1 MSKRNEKPTHVGFKS
16 QEGNCGLQES
26 DWAPGWDG
34 GAVDILLRRGFK
46 PSSLT
51 RKNAQPSPFARR
63 GYADRNWLR
72 VI

>member
-34 GAVDILLRRGFK
+34 GAVF
-46 PSSLT
+46 SLT
-51 RKNAQPSPFARR
+51 QRGTEIANAVFRDAVT
-63 GYADRNWLR
+63 G
-72 VI
+72 